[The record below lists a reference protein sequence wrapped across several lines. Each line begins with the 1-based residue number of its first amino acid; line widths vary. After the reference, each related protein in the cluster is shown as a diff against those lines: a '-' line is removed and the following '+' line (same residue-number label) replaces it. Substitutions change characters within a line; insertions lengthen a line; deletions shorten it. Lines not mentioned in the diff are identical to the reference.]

1 MVRSAS
7 ASTYMTAPP
16 SAWAMVRTPC
26 RAASAAS
33 DRVLSPLPRRMTS
46 GIRPGW
52 LTSARAEDCPGTR
65 TSWIMAGSSPA
76 APRAGAMTSS
86 ASAMAE
92 RMAAE
97 PVRSTPALRDLTNC
111 EEMSTTTLGRA
122 SKLAPITPTGLR
134 RSSSSRPSGSS
145 LTVRRD
151 GPALTWASARS
162 WPAMASSRASS
173 RRSRS
178 SSAPVMPPARAAATS
193 ASLAASTWLARR
205 PSWSA
210 IARSAS
216 SRRSPGTLARSAA
229 APRAA
234 RAAVST
240 ALSASASAVTC
251 VSAVSVVISYPLRW

>member
-1 MVRSAS
+1 
-7 ASTYMTAPP
+7 
-16 SAWAMVRTPC
+16 MVRTPC

-33 DRVLSPLPRRMTS
+33 DRVLSPLPRRITS

-52 LTSARAEDCPGTR
+52 LTSARAEACPGTR

-111 EEMSTTTLGRA
+111 EAMSTTTFGRA

-151 GPALTWASARS
+151 GSAGTSASARS

-173 RRSRS
+173 SRSRS
-178 SSAPVMPPARAAATS
+178 SRRAADAVGPRRRHVRLVGREHR
-193 ASLAASTWLARR
+193 AGPAAQLVRDR
-205 PSWSA
+205 PQ
-210 IARSAS
+210 RVVE
-216 SRRSPGTLARSAA
+216 TLVRDAGQVGD
-229 APRAA
+229 RAA
-234 RAAVST
+234 GGPRGRFAR
-240 ALSASASAVTC
+240 
-251 VSAVSVVISYPLRW
+251 P

>member
-1 MVRSAS
+1 MHTPSRSRLVSISCSAMARSAA

-16 SAWAMVRTPC
+16 SACAMVRTPC

-33 DRVLSPLPRRMTS
+33 ERVLSPLPRRITS

-52 LTSARAEDCPGTR
+52 LTSARAEACPGSR

-76 APRAGAMTSS
+76 AARAGAMTSS
-86 ASAMAE
+86 ASARAE

-111 EEMSTTTLGRA
+111 EAMSTTTFGRA

-134 RSSSSRPSGSS
+134 RSSSRRPPGSS
-145 LTVRRD
+145 QTIRRD
-151 GPALTWASARS
+151 GSAGTWASARS
-162 WPAMASSRASS
+162 WAAMASSRPGS

-178 SSAPVMPPARAAATS
+178 SSPPPRPSARAAAMS
-193 ASLAASTWLARR
+193 ASLAASTGPAWR
-205 PSWSA
+205 PRVSA

-216 SRRSPGTLARSAA
+216 SRRSSGTSARPAD

-234 RAAVST
+234 RAACST
-240 ALSASASAVTC
+240 A
-251 VSAVSVVISYPLRW
+251 